1 MQYIIVCFFKHI
13 EFLKMLQDDV
23 SIFFL
28 RCFRPLRNSTA
39 LRLAA
44 LITHASYKLKR
55 SKKGCLVW
63 RQALWVRR
71 SLECALIIY
80 NIHKIRCTFLVPL
93 RTRRSEMPKT
103 LANSVSLVRRYAC
116 GSCLRQQDT
125 FLNRAFRHISGM
137 RFAASRTK
145 QWISKRPRVKKKY

>member
-28 RCFRPLRNSTA
+28 RCFRPLRNSTV

-55 SKKGCLVW
+55 SKKGCLV
-63 RQALWVRR
+63 
-71 SLECALIIY
+71 
-80 NIHKIRCTFLVPL
+80 
-93 RTRRSEMPKT
+93 
-103 LANSVSLVRRYAC
+103 
-116 GSCLRQQDT
+116 
-125 FLNRAFRHISGM
+125 
-137 RFAASRTK
+137 
-145 QWISKRPRVKKKY
+145 